1 MTINIE
7 SGTPVTP
14 EKPSLKKIK
23 STHEVTITWKK
34 AKNVSGYRILRRE
47 KNKSEA
53 SWKAIATVSSSRTSY
68 TDSTGLIKKSY
79 LYTVQSYTF
88 RNGKKIYSKYNTKGL
103 TGTAKLKRPAVK
115 KPQKDVVINLMW
127 DEVPGADGYRIYRR
141 RKSPNGQNWEILN
154 FPGCITQTKLLF
166 PKQSMIMQS
175 AHTVSLAAKFLWVIT
190 APPDTSARLQFQR
203 SA

>member
-1 MTINIE
+1 MRL
-7 SGTPVTP
+7 
-14 EKPSLKKIK
+14 PSPGKKQRM
-23 STHEVTITWKK
+23 SVDT
-34 AKNVSGYRILRRE
+34 RLLRRE

-115 KPQKDVVINLMW
+115 K
-127 DEVPGADGYRIYRR
+127 A
-141 RKSPNGQNWEILN
+141 
-154 FPGCITQTKLLF
+154 
-166 PKQSMIMQS
+166 PKRCC
-175 AHTVSLAAKFLWVIT
+175 H
-190 APPDTSARLQFQR
+190 
-203 SA
+203 

>member
-1 MTINIE
+1 MTEASFSIMDTNTWQILGTCRMTINIE

-14 EKPSLKKIK
+14 EKPTLKKIK

-88 RNGKKIYSKYNTKGL
+88 QNGKKNK
-103 TGTAKLKRPAVK
+103 KLFTLSR
-115 KPQKDVVINLMW
+115 
-127 DEVPGADGYRIYRR
+127 
-141 RKSPNGQNWEILN
+141 
-154 FPGCITQTKLLF
+154 
-166 PKQSMIMQS
+166 
-175 AHTVSLAAKFLWVIT
+175 
-190 APPDTSARLQFQR
+190 
-203 SA
+203 